1 MTVTV
6 VLKTVAAKLRKTD
19 VLVIDE
25 FSMLDFFLFQ
35 TAEGLCR
42 KFAKK
47 NSSCH
52 PWGGRHVILLGDP
65 AQLPAIGHRDIFGT
79 QLWRTFSILILREV
93 KRATD
98 PILSSVL
105 LKVRMGVCD
114 TEVKEVLKSRVQPCN
129 INDIELDRT
138 VVICSTCAEC
148 DDINEECL
156 ERLDGN
162 PVSYEAVD
170 TDHNGH
176 PLREADNRHLQHYRE
191 KLPDCLTLKIGARV
205 ILRRNISIGSGWVNG
220 TLAVVVSM
228 HSNCIVVQKL
238 TNSAHRYPVP
248 RFIQKIEI
256 QGASYSIMRQ
266 QFPLQL
272 AYGVTV
278 HRVQGCTVQ

>member
-1 MTVTV
+1 M
-6 VLKTVAAKLRKTD
+6 
-19 VLVIDE
+19 LVIDE
-25 FSMLDFFLFQ
+25 FSMLDF
-35 TAEGLCR
+35 LCR
-42 KFAKK
+42 KFTKK
-47 NSSCH
+47 NSSFH

-93 KRATD
+93 KCATD
-98 PILSSVL
+98 PILSGVL

-114 TEVKEVLKSRVQPCN
+114 EEVIQVLQSCVQPRN

-138 VVICSTCAEC
+138 VVICSTRAEC
-148 DDINEECL
+148 DEINEECL

-162 PVSYEAVD
+162 SVGYEAIYP
-170 TDHNGH
+170 DHNGH
-176 PLREADNRHLQHYRE
+176 PLREADNRRLKHYRDR
-191 KLPDCLTLKIGARV
+191 LSDCLTLKMGARV
-205 ILRRNISIGSGWVNG
+205 ILCRNISIGSGWVNG
-220 TLAVVVSM
+220 TLAVVVSL

-248 RFIQKIEI
+248 RFKQKIEI

-278 HRVQGCTVQ
+278 YGVQGCTIQKAIVCLNGKFF